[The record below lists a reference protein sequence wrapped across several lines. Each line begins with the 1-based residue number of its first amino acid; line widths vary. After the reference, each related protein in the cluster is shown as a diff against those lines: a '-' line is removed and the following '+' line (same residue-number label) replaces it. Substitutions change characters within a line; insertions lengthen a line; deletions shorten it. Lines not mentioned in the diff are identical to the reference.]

1 MMETG
6 HDEEQGAGSEI
17 SLDECIILKS
27 YETETVLLL
36 HITKEVRGKGIEKTN
51 ILKKKLGKKIS
62 KYLSVLKTGKNKKVF
77 ISQNQK
83 VDLTLTPQAYDRA
96 GCKIMFLCHDN
107 LKFQLCSCFVYHNL
121 NLFKFFMLEK
131 IF

>member
-51 ILKKKLGKKIS
+51 ILKKKLGKKYQNI
-62 KYLSVLKTGKNKKVF
+62 YL
-77 ISQNQK
+77 
-83 VDLTLTPQAYDRA
+83 Y
-96 GCKIMFLCHDN
+96 
-107 LKFQLCSCFVYHNL
+107 
-121 NLFKFFMLEK
+121 
-131 IF
+131 